1 VINAPIE
8 KVDIADWLFK
18 LSVAEYQRCCPP
30 DHIACG
36 ATSTDD
42 GKPMSIHVEMIGR
55 TLMIQHYVAETAT
68 PTFCRMVSVSD
79 AFMPNGRTRVQ
90 VIWTLG
96 VKRIDDESCE
106 YTNSVAAHPTAQFMK
121 FIAEHKISFENA
133 VVAPK
138 GLAGTI
144 TVARRRSLP
153 PASSAKRARPRID
166 HGLLS
171 RERTAASSAVRPG
184 GSDGLVSC
192 AISRINAPLR

>member
-1 VINAPIE
+1 MTDVIISDKQLSSSAFSHVINAPIE

-18 LSVAEYQRCCPP
+18 LSVAEYQRCCPS

-55 TLMIQHYVAETAT
+55 TLMIQHYVAETTT

-133 VVAPK
+133 VVAPQRF
-138 GLAGTI
+138 GRDHN
-144 TVARRRSLP
+144 RRETP
-153 PASSAKRARPRID
+153 
-166 HGLLS
+166 LL
-171 RERTAASSAVRPG
+171 AASIERKARAAKNRS
-184 GSDGLVSC
+184 
-192 AISRINAPLR
+192 

>member
-1 VINAPIE
+1 MTDVIISDKQLSSSAFSHVINAPIE

-79 AFMPNGRTRVQ
+79 AFMPNGANAGASDLDPQREAHRRQKLRVHQ
-90 VIWTLG
+90 
-96 VKRIDDESCE
+96 
-106 YTNSVAAHPTAQFMK
+106 Q
-121 FIAEHKISFENA
+121 
-133 VVAPK
+133 
-138 GLAGTI
+138 
-144 TVARRRSLP
+144 RRRSP
-153 PASSAKRARPRID
+153 HGAIHEVHRRAQD
-166 HGLLS
+166 QL
-171 RERTAASSAVRPG
+171 RERRRRPPKVWPG
-184 GSDGLVSC
+184 
-192 AISRINAPLR
+192 P

>member
-1 VINAPIE
+1 MTDVIISDKQLSSSAFSHVINAPIE

-79 AFMPNGRTRVQ
+79 AFMPNGANAGASDLDPRREAHRRRKLRVHQ
-90 VIWTLG
+90 
-96 VKRIDDESCE
+96 
-106 YTNSVAAHPTAQFMK
+106 Q
-121 FIAEHKISFENA
+121 
-133 VVAPK
+133 
-138 GLAGTI
+138 
-144 TVARRRSLP
+144 RRRSP
-153 PASSAKRARPRID
+153 HGAIHEVHRRAQD
-166 HGLLS
+166 QL
-171 RERTAASSAVRPG
+171 RERRRRPPKVWPG
-184 GSDGLVSC
+184 
-192 AISRINAPLR
+192 P

>member
-1 VINAPIE
+1 MTDMIISDKQLSSSVFSHVINVPIE

-79 AFMPNGRTRVQ
+79 AFMPNGANAGASDLDPQREAHRRRK
-90 VIWTLG
+90 L
-96 VKRIDDESCE
+96 E

-133 VVAPK
+133 VVAPQRF
-138 GLAGTI
+138 GRDHN
-144 TVARRRSLP
+144 RRETP
-153 PASSAKRARPRID
+153 
-166 HGLLS
+166 LL
-171 RERTAASSAVRPG
+171 AAS
-184 GSDGLVSC
+184 
-192 AISRINAPLR
+192 I